1 VLERG
6 LRESVQAGRSSSR
19 EERFASCRTF
29 DPVWRS
35 WPWAARRRASPC
47 RPVSQFH
54 KPRLPPATMPKVGW
68 SAATCRAQKQQ
79 QQTSHHGQRRRRI
92 VSGLERDGER
102 LEAILK
108 PSFVAPGGTARLP
121 ALGVCNFAAAIIKVE
136 CHRALL
142 SPEGDLDCGG
152 RCSYYYASDR
162 RLLLQERE
170 QSTLGNHGAAS
181 ISFLRRPYHLE
192 YRQRRV
198 RRAMFTPV

>member
-1 VLERG
+1 MLERG

-54 KPRLPPATMPKVGW
+54 KPRLPPATMSKVGW

-79 QQTSHHGQRRRRI
+79 QQQTSWPATTTNCVG
-92 VSGLERDGER
+92 SGEMGNDPIPFSNPASLPP
-102 LEAILK
+102 EAQHDCQ
-108 PSFVAPGGTARLP
+108 PW
-121 ALGVCNFAAAIIKVE
+121 VCNFAAAIKVE

-152 RCSYYYASDR
+152 RCSYHVSDR
-162 RLLLQERE
+162 RLWLQERAK
-170 QSTLGNHGAAS
+170 QVTMGQPAPAFSVDHT
-181 ISFLRRPYHLE
+181 I